1 MRRSGSRQPTA
12 IELAERPCTMVIVGG
27 RVRPVTMAGADR
39 RATPMLRD
47 IVPDLAIMDA
57 NGMGDHRW
65 MTAPSPS
72 VAAVK
77 EAVLVAAQRS
87 IFVGSH
93 SRLGHRA
100 VTRFGHVR
108 QLELLITGR
117 ELGATTAR
125 HSRSPTG
132 PLSPPPHPPSSHSP
146 PPSSHSPT
154 TRSSP

>member
-1 MRRSGSRQPTA
+1 
-12 IELAERPCTMVIVGG
+12 
-27 RVRPVTMAGADR
+27 MAGADR

-146 PPSSHSPT
+146 T